1 MLTRQMSRRV
11 ALVVLL
17 LIAGIMLWRGAGT
30 PARGDTNTASDA
42 GQLAI
47 RGADGNSAGQCPL
60 THTNVTADV
69 SGYVARVHVRQ
80 TFENPAKNKIEA
92 VYTFPLPD
100 NSAVDEMTLT
110 SGTRRVVGI
119 VKPKEEARQIYNTAK
134 SKGKV
139 AGLLDQ
145 ERPNIF
151 TQSVANI
158 EPGAAIVVDIS
169 YVETLKYED
178 GVYEW
183 VFPMVV
189 GPRYNG
195 GDVPDADKISPPV
208 SVPGTRA
215 GNTVSLQVR
224 LDTGAGLSGIESP
237 SHPIQAVPDGAG
249 RAIVTLQNGSAIPNK
264 DFILRYRSAGKQI
277 SDSLLTYTDTRGK
290 YFTLTLQPPER
301 VLPAQAVPKEMVFVI
316 DQTGSQA
323 GWPLEKAKET
333 MRYCIQN
340 LNPGDT
346 FNLIGFDTDVHP
358 CFPKPVLATRQTI
371 AQALRYLK
379 PIEGNGGT
387 DILKSVQ
394 YALKFPDDPNRL
406 RVVCY
411 MTDGFV
417 GDDMEVLDYIQKNR
431 GRARMF
437 PLGVGES
444 VNRFL
449 IDGMAQMGGG
459 VADYVT
465 LSESGAEAA
474 QRFYTRVQAPVLTNI
489 TVDWGTLPVSEV
501 YPRAIPDL
509 FSQTPI
515 MVHGK
520 LTGPASGT
528 FTVKGMTA
536 AGPWTREV
544 TVTPDDESPHHD
556 ALPSLWA
563 RARVADLMAQDMA
576 GVQSGNLAP
585 DLKDKI
591 VQTGVDY
598 HLMTQFTSFVAVE
611 EDRVTTGGP
620 AQKVRVPVE
629 TPEGMDASKVFV
641 GGMAAPASA
650 PLASRAGDPLIT
662 IDAPADARRVVAL
675 MPGGEIKPLVWNP
688 VTSRWEVR
696 FDIPGYA
703 AQGDYAITALFVL
716 ADGTR
721 HSLTLHYKVDTT
733 APNVLGRTARRSG
746 GSQVHLTLEAD
757 PDTARVTALLPWGER
772 VELTPSEADPHQFA
786 GHTALPTG
794 FAHSDAPVTYIVT
807 DRAHNRTQITVDMSR

>member
-1 MLTRQMSRRV
+1 MLTKQLSRRV
-11 ALVVLL
+11 VLAVLL
-17 LIAGIMLWRGAGT
+17 LIAVIGLWRGAGT

-42 GQLAI
+42 GQLVI
-47 RGADGNSAGQCPL
+47 RGADGNGAGLCPL
-60 THTNVTADV
+60 THTDVTADV

-100 NSAVDEMTLT
+100 HSAVDEMTLT
-110 SGTRRVVGI
+110 SGTQRVVGI

-158 EPGAAIVVDIS
+158 EPGATIVVDIS

-178 GVYEW
+178 GIYEW

-195 GDVPDADKISPPV
+195 MGVPDADKISPPQA
-208 SVPGTRA
+208 VPGTRA
-215 GNTVSLQVR
+215 GHTVSLQVR
-224 LDTGAGLSGIESP
+224 LDTGAGLSEIESP

-264 DFILRYRSAGKQI
+264 DFILRYRSAGAQI
-277 SDSLLTYTDTRGK
+277 SDSLLTYTDARGK
-290 YFTLTLQPPER
+290 YFTLTLQPPRR

-316 DQTGSQA
+316 DQTGSQS
-323 GWPLEKAKET
+323 GWPLEKSKET

-358 CFPKPVLATRQTI
+358 CFPRPVLATRQTI

-379 PIEGNGGT
+379 PIQGDGGT
-387 DILKSVQ
+387 DILKSVR

-449 IDGMAQMGGG
+449 IDSMAQMGGG

-465 LSESGAEAA
+465 LSESGQQAA

-489 TVDWGTLPVSEV
+489 TVDWGTLPVRDV

-509 FSQTPI
+509 FSSTPI
-515 MVHGK
+515 MVHGR
-520 LTGPASGT
+520 LVGPASGT

-544 TVTPDDESPHHD
+544 TVTPDDESPRHD

-563 RARVADLMAQDMA
+563 RAKVADLMAQDMA
-576 GVQSGNLAP
+576 GVQNGNLAP
-585 DLKDKI
+585 DLKAQI

-611 EDRVTTGGP
+611 EDRVTAGGP
-620 AQKVRVPVE
+620 AQTVRVPVE
-629 TPEGMDASKVFV
+629 LPEGM
-641 GGMAAPASA
+641 AAAG

-703 AQGDYAITALFVL
+703 AQGDYAITAVFVL

-721 HSLTLHYKVDTT
+721 HSLTLHYRVDTT
-733 APNVLGRTARRSG
+733 APQVLGRTARRNG
-746 GSQVHLTLEAD
+746 GSQVQLTLEAD
-757 PDTARVTALLPWGER
+757 PDTARVTALMPWGER
-772 VELTPSEADPHQFA
+772 VELTPSEADPHLFA
-786 GHTALPTG
+786 GHTTLPAD
-794 FAHSDAPVTYIVT
+794 FAHSDAPVTYVVT

>member
-1 MLTRQMSRRV
+1 MLTKQQSRRT
-11 ALVVLL
+11 ALGVLL
-17 LIAGIMLWRGAGT
+17 LIAAIVLWRGAGT
-30 PARGDTNTASDA
+30 PARGDTNTASGA
-42 GQLAI
+42 GQLVI
-47 RGADGNSAGQCPL
+47 RGANGSAAGLCPL
-60 THTNVTADV
+60 THTDVVADV

-80 TFENPAKNKIEA
+80 TFENPAKSKIEA

-110 SGTRRVVGI
+110 SGTRRVVGL

-145 ERPNIF
+145 ERPNVF

-195 GDVPDADKISPPV
+195 ASVADADKISPPV
-208 SVPGTRA
+208 STPGTRA
-215 GNTVSLQVR
+215 AHTVSLQIR
-224 LDTGAGLSGIESP
+224 LDTGAGLSNIESP

-249 RAIVTLQNGSAIPNK
+249 RAVVTLQNGSAIPNK
-264 DFILRYRSAGKQI
+264 DFILRYRSAGQQI

-346 FNLIGFDTDVHP
+346 FNLVGFDTDVHP
-358 CFPKPVLATRQTI
+358 CFPRPVLASRTTI

-379 PIEGNGGT
+379 PIQGDGGT
-387 DILKSVQ
+387 DILKSMRYV
-394 YALKFPDDPNRL
+394 LKFPDDPSRL

-411 MTDGFV
+411 MTDGLI
-417 GDDMEVLDYIQKNR
+417 GDDMEVLDYIKKNR

-437 PLGVGES
+437 PLGVGEG

-459 VADYVT
+459 MADYVT
-465 LSESGAEAA
+465 LSESGQEAA
-474 QRFYTRVQAPVLTNI
+474 ERFYTRVQAPVLTNI
-489 TVDWGTLPVSEV
+489 TVNWGTLPVSEV

-509 FSQTPI
+509 FGASPI

-520 LTGPASGT
+520 LTGPALGT
-528 FTVKGMTA
+528 FTVHGMTA

-544 TVTPDDESPHHD
+544 TVTPDDESPQHD

-563 RARVADLMAQDMA
+563 RAKVADLMAQDMA
-576 GVQSGNLAP
+576 GVQSGNLSP
-585 DLKDKI
+585 DLKDQI
-591 VQTGVDY
+591 VQTGVEY
-598 HLMTQFTSFVAVE
+598 HLLTQFTSFVAVE
-611 EDRVTTGGP
+611 ESRVTAGGP
-620 AQKVRVPVE
+620 AQMVRVPVDL
-629 TPEGMDASKVFV
+629 PEGM
-641 GGMAAPASA
+641 APTG

-675 MPGGEIKPLVWNP
+675 MPGGEIKPLVFNP
-688 VTSRWEVR
+688 STGRWEVR

-733 APNVLGRTARRSG
+733 APHVLGRTAQSDR
-746 GSQVHLTLEAD
+746 SQVHLTLEAD
-757 PDTARVTALLPWGER
+757 PDTARVSALLPWGER
-772 VELTPSEADPHQFA
+772 VEMAPSAENPRLFA
-786 GHTALPTG
+786 GHAALPAA
-794 FAHSDAPVTYIVT
+794 FAHCDAPVTYVVT